1 MPESTPLPSDVPVLR
16 ILHERPDECAC
27 RTITGGQAAGAVA
40 LVVLLVALLIW
51 HPLATLVVVN
61 GLFIAF
67 YVVQS
72 AYKFYLVWASLE
84 RPVLLSATEEELAAV
99 DDAALPTYT
108 LLIPLYR
115 EAAVLGRLVEGLQRM
130 DYPAEKLDV
139 MLLLE
144 EDDRETIEAAERME
158 LPPHIRPVIVPD
170 SQPKTKPKACNYGLF
185 TCDSELLVIYDAEDR
200 PEPDQLK
207 KAAIAFSRVPENVV
221 CLQAKLNYYNQRQN
235 LLTRWFTAEY
245 SVWFDLFLPGLT
257 ATGAPI
263 PLGGTSNHFR
273 VKPLQE
279 LGGWDPFNVTEDCDL
294 GVRLHKHGWR
304 TSMLSSTTWEEANG
318 AFWSWFRQRSRWVKG
333 YLQTWLVHTR
343 KPLQIL
349 RDLGPAGW
357 FSFQMTIGGSLLAFL
372 INPIYW
378 AMTLLWLFTRSE
390 MISALFPPSIY
401 LLGSFCLLGANF
413 VFVYM
418 AVTGCMA
425 RGYYDLV
432 KYALLTPIYW
442 LMMSIGAY
450 KAYGQIIVRPHYWE
464 KTDHGIFDLEDAVV
478 QSSGGEGLEPLPL
491 ESDNKQQQPGA
502 AEAPP
507 LQHGND
513 GDSGEAR

>member
-1 MPESTPLPSDVPVLR
+1 LAESRSESPEVDVLR
-16 ILHERPDECAC
+16 ILRERPDECAY
-27 RTITGGQAAGAVA
+27 ITLTRGQKIATLVA
-40 LVVLLVALLIW
+40 LVIVVAAVLWRPLPTLIV
-51 HPLATLVVVN
+51 LN

-67 YVVQS
+67 YVIHS

-84 RPVLLSATEEELAAV
+84 RPVLFDASPEEMAAV
-99 DDAALPTYT
+99 RDEDLPSYT

-115 EAAVLGRLVEGLQRM
+115 EATVLGRLVEGLQRM
-130 DYPAEKLDV
+130 DYPVDKLDV

-144 EDDRETIEAAERME
+144 EDDEETIAAARAME

-185 TCDSELLVIYDAEDR
+185 TCESDLLVIYDAEDR

-207 KAAIAFSRVPENVV
+207 KAAIAFSKVPDNVV
-221 CLQAKLNYYNQRQN
+221 CLQARLNYYNQRQN

-273 VKPLQE
+273 VEPLKK

-304 TSMLSSTTWEEANG
+304 TAMLASTTWEEANG

-333 YLQTWLVHTR
+333 YLQTWLVHMR
-343 KPLQIL
+343 RPWRLL
-349 RDLGPAGW
+349 RELGPAGF
-357 FSFQMTIGGSLLAFL
+357 FSLQMSIGGSLLAFL

-378 AMTLLWLFTRSE
+378 AMTLVWLVTHSTA
-390 MISALFPPSIY
+390 IAALFPPAIY
-401 LLGSFCLLGANF
+401 LLGTFCLFGANF

-418 AVTGCMA
+418 AVAGCMH

-432 KYALLTPIYW
+432 KYALLTPLYW

-450 KAYGQIIVRPHYWE
+450 KAFGQIIVRPHYWE
-464 KTDHGIFDLEDAVV
+464 KTEHGIFDLEAAR
-478 QSSGGEGLEPLPL
+478 GEG
-491 ESDNKQQQPGA
+491 ES
-502 AEAPP
+502 
-507 LQHGND
+507 L
-513 GDSGEAR
+513 